1 LIHSP
6 TEAHL
11 GRLRGQKA
19 RGYGRRRLARWPAHG
34 RTATARRRAGPAAG
48 RELAA
53 LWRAGAGAGAAAV
66 AARPRAR
73 RAASVG
79 NPRGPSTP
87 FDVDLVP
94 KGGTKST

>member
-1 LIHSP
+1 MGGPQLHGVVQDQR
-6 TEAHL
+6 L
-11 GRLRGQKA
+11 GGNLQLCG
-19 RGYGRRRLARWPAHG
+19 GY
-34 RTATARRRAGPAAG
+34 RAA
-48 RELAA
+48 AA
-53 LWRAGAGAGAAAV
+53 LGGGGPRA
-66 AARPRAR
+66 RAR